1 MAPMRNETTR
11 EPIASVAHAAPE
23 HGQPPTDAT
32 TCCVVGGGPAGAVL
46 ALLLARQ
53 GVSVVLLEAH
63 MDFDRDFRGDTLHP
77 SVMEILDE
85 LGLAERLLQ
94 LRHTKVTEA
103 VIQTGASPLTVNLGL
118 GFARLRTQFP
128 YITVMAQSR
137 FLAFITAEARRY
149 PTFRLIMGAQVD
161 ELIEEGGVVRGIRY
175 QGQDGRREL
184 RATLVVGA
192 DGRFSRLRKLAGFEP
207 VRTSPPIDVLWFR
220 LPRRANDT
228 FSTLGARIG
237 NGL

>member
-77 SVMEILDE
+77 SVMEILDD
-85 LGLAERLLQ
+85 LGLARRVLALPHGEVHRL
-94 LRHTKVTEA
+94 
-103 VIQTGASPLTVNLGL
+103 
-118 GFARLRTQFP
+118 
-128 YITVMAQSR
+128 
-137 FLAFITAEARRY
+137 
-149 PTFRLIMGAQVD
+149 
-161 ELIEEGGVVRGIRY
+161 
-175 QGQDGRREL
+175 
-184 RATLVVGA
+184 TLSA
-192 DGRFSRLRKLAGFEP
+192 DGRALP
-207 VRTSPPIDVLWFR
+207 V
-220 LPRRANDT
+220 
-228 FSTLGARIG
+228 
-237 NGL
+237 